1 MLIIPLG
8 REDDAIQRYAWV
20 TYGIIALNIMMY
32 LLICAGSSDEQE
44 RALIIKW
51 RETVAFLRERP
62 YLSVPPRVADLMPRD
77 LQQRTPVADP
87 DVPSWKAANEQ
98 GEAIDMAGEL
108 RGLYSTTPSI
118 QLAYVPAVGGWFTI
132 LTSMFLHGSL
142 FHIVGNMLFLFAMGP
157 LVEYELGRILYAA
170 FYLTGGI
177 VATLAFAWRF
187 PNQVT
192 PLVGASGAIAAVMG
206 AYLVRFA
213 LARMRFMVIPILF
226 LPFWN
231 FRFSLPALVVLPIW
245 FLEQIVSIP
254 AELDSGVAVT
264 AHVGGFLYGAVMASL
279 IRLARGHRGSK
290 RVAAVQPDDFGALRM
305 ELDAAQRS
313 NDAVKTD
320 IAGTRLL
327 EAYVAAADD
336 ANIRAL
342 IARMTRTKE
351 PRRFLARAASLRERE
366 GNRGEA
372 IELLERLVVLDNGTS
387 NAIPTLFKVA
397 TLRRVNGD
405 RDGARN
411 ALQRALAQPECPE
424 VWQRRIDTAMVAL
437 R

>member
-20 TYGIIALNIMMY
+20 TYGIIALNIVMY
-32 LLICAGSSDEQE
+32 LLICAGTSDEQE
-44 RALIIKW
+44 RALIVKW
-51 RETVAFLRERP
+51 RDTAAFLRERP
-62 YLSVPPRVADLMPRD
+62 YLSVPPQVADLMPRD
-77 LQQRTPVADP
+77 LQQRAPVADP
-87 DVPSWKAANEQ
+87 DVPTWKAASEQ

-108 RGLYSTTPSI
+108 RGLYATTPSI

-132 LTSMFLHGSL
+132 LTSMFLHAGL

-157 LVEYELGRILYAA
+157 LVEDELGRILYAA

-177 VATLAFAWRF
+177 VATLAFASRF
-187 PNQVT
+187 PDQVT

-213 LARMRFMVIPILF
+213 LARMRFLVIPILF

-264 AHVGGFLYGAVMASL
+264 AHIGGFLYGAVMASL
-279 IRLARGHRGSK
+279 IRLARGQRSSK
-290 RVAAVQPDDFGALRM
+290 HAAATQPDEIGPWRM
-305 ELDAAQRS
+305 ELEAALRS
-313 NDAVKTD
+313 NDSVKTD

-327 EAYVAAADD
+327 EAYVATGDEAS
-336 ANIRAL
+336 IRAL
-342 IARMTRTKE
+342 IPRMARTKE

-366 GNRGEA
+366 GKRGEA
-372 IELLERLVVLDNGTS
+372 IELLERLVVLENGTS

-411 ALQRALAQPECPE
+411 ALQRALAQPGCPE
-424 VWQRRIDTAMVAL
+424 VWQRRIDVAMTTL